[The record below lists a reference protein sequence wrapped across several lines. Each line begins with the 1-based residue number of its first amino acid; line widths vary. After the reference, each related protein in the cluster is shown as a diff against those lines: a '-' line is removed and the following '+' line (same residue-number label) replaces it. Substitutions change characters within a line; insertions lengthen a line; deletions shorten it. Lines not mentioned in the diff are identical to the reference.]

1 MDEARRVIERLE
13 RIDRLRSGAA
23 DPAALLDELRGL
35 LRDGEAWAVAEGVEN
50 GRTRRA
56 LSELDAALAGGEPAS
71 PRHGGG
77 HDGRTEGGGRR
88 G

>member
-13 RIDRLRSGAA
+13 RIDRLRSGTG

-50 GRTRRA
+50 GRARRA
-56 LSELDAALAGGEPAS
+56 LSELDAALAGGEP
-71 PRHGGG
+71 RHG
-77 HDGRTEGGGRR
+77 HEHSGRTEGVDAGGSDI
-88 G
+88 